1 MVMVDRG
8 VGVKKNDDKE
18 ADDDAEES
26 DKDLDLKR
34 RVARWGYYHGRRDL
48 QGFFIKH
55 S

>member
-1 MVMVDRG
+1 MVDRG